1 MTHDLDPS
9 DIERFWAKVDRQGDD
24 ECWPWTAARLHARGG
39 YGQLRLST
47 GAAYAH
53 RISYQIEHGEIPDG
67 AWILHKCHNPPC
79 VNPGHLHAGSP
90 KDNAQDA
97 AALGRMG
104 KWDRSG
110 EANPSAKLTERDVV
124 KILDELEGGRSQ
136 RDLAVEYNVTQAAI
150 SLIARGENWSQVF
163 QEWQKNKP
171 DAAS

>member
-1 MTHDLDPS
+1 
-9 DIERFWAKVDRQGDD
+9 
-24 ECWPWTAARLHARGG
+24 
-39 YGQLRLST
+39 
-47 GAAYAH
+47 
-53 RISYQIEHGEIPDG
+53 
-67 AWILHKCHNPPC
+67 
-79 VNPGHLHAGSP
+79 
-90 KDNAQDA
+90 
-97 AALGRMG
+97 MG